1 MFEELQQ
8 IITKTDKK
16 PSMVNPDSKFVVV
29 TYWWGRGNQNANTA
43 RPCISFYEKSVQ
55 QVIKYFINLINTTVV
70 KNNDDEKI
78 PKIIQNIFSSYKKGK
93 TTYSYTKIINDISK
107 NYLNLVYDYCKIEY
121 NAKNKDETAMI
132 ILEKMKRMG
141 KTPIDYEYKN
151 EEYVNNFLEKIF
163 KYIVLKSETEI
174 TQLFLVNHE
183 VSKLKKK
190 FIETRD
196 EVERNNIKAKFN
208 EYEINKKDFNNRLKT
223 KLKIKMNHQ
232 VDSGFSDNKYNNT
245 NIIDILNMECR
256 YLNPLTFEEMING
269 WELECRKIGCNFM
282 SVEYPEF
289 AQPGGYQLAI
299 NAKPLFI
306 KKALELCAPRGVL
319 YIDGDMYVRKYPNIF
334 DMPDVDFMARG
345 WWIDPRA
352 SYQMNDSI
360 MYDPYTF
367 ETSGGTMFFS
377 QSKEATFL
385 INKWVTESSKKY
397 NEGKADDRIL
407 SLVFNTNK
415 LLCNM
420 KLIQLPVEYLWLT
433 LDYDERM
440 LELYDFSKI
449 SQSIFIEHPEC
460 LTSEDSA
467 AGAGASS
474 DRTPKFYS
482 FLEELTPTSEVMH
495 EYIFFPNKEM
505 TSAFRDYFDYMSDVQ
520 YIDDGNEEL
529 ITKGYVDPDNP
540 LNNEPPFYVIKYD
553 DRLGNNIHSSG
564 EYDDTNTRKLT
575 INEIA
580 DINMRSATSMNI
592 DDLTIEQ
599 IQPNLYEIKN
609 IDKIDIYNSLE
620 FVFVPNIDSFVF
632 SNFFKPTIEL
642 NQPMLFCPGNDILIK
657 FLSMFLSFE
666 DLSYYLHN
674 GSYEFMSR
682 IRVGYLFA
690 KKERPLIANPQNM
703 IGGQVDKYI
712 DEYEKGLEEVYS
724 HGGRKKTSNRIK
736 KTRNNKHKNKRRTR
750 KHKK

>member
-1 MFEELQQ
+1 M
-8 IITKTDKK
+8 
-16 PSMVNPDSKFVVV
+16 
-29 TYWWGRGNQNANTA
+29 
-43 RPCISFYEKSVQ
+43 
-55 QVIKYFINLINTTVV
+55 
-70 KNNDDEKI
+70 
-78 PKIIQNIFSSYKKGK
+78 
-93 TTYSYTKIINDISK
+93 
-107 NYLNLVYDYCKIEY
+107 
-121 NAKNKDETAMI
+121 
-132 ILEKMKRMG
+132 
-141 KTPIDYEYKN
+141 
-151 EEYVNNFLEKIF
+151 
-163 KYIVLKSETEI
+163 
-174 TQLFLVNHE
+174 H
-183 VSKLKKK
+183 
-190 FIETRD
+190 
-196 EVERNNIKAKFN
+196 
-208 EYEINKKDFNNRLKT
+208 EYEINKKDFNNRLKSN
-223 KLKIKMNHQ
+223 LKIKMNHSD
-232 VDSGFSDNKYNNT
+232 DSGFSNVEYNNT
-245 NIIDILNMECR
+245 NIFDILNMEFR

-306 KKALELCAPRGVL
+306 KKALELCAPHGVL

-385 INKWVTESSKKY
+385 INKWVTESSKTY
-397 NEGKADDRIL
+397 NKGKADDRIL

-529 ITKGYVDPDNP
+529 ITKGYVDPENP
-540 LNNEPPFYVIKYD
+540 FNNEPPFYVIRYD
-553 DRLGNNIHSSG
+553 DRFGNNLHSSG
-564 EYDDTNTRKLT
+564 ERDDTNTRRLT

-580 DINMRSATSMNI
+580 DINMTAAINMNI

-609 IDKIDIYNSLE
+609 IDNSINDAKMIRLIIRLLLDNKRVIYNPITIPGYESRYYTKILDKIDIYNSLE

-632 SNFFKPTIEL
+632 SNFFKPRIEL

-703 IGGQVDKYI
+703 IGGNIDKYI
-712 DEYEKGLEEVYS
+712 DEYEKALEEIYS
-724 HGGRKKTSNRIK
+724 LGGGKNIKKIK
-736 KTRNNKHKNKRRTR
+736 KTRSSKMKNKRRTR